1 MLLFHQGEECI
12 CADRIANASERKGL
26 DLQLFK
32 HRATSDISN
41 PSQIPNSSQL
51 IVVLQWNAYI
61 HLRQRLVQ

>member
-41 PSQIPNSSQL
+41 PSQMPNSSQL
-51 IVVLQWNAYI
+51 VVLQLKLSI
-61 HLRQRLVQ
+61 DFQKIDLID